1 VKKEDLEKIRHQT
14 KRIRI
19 MNNEL
24 LTEFIHTELHFHLSI
39 SVKTYE
45 IIGDE
50 IHLRFIIKDGENML
64 FSEFYKLERYN
75 DWYLNKV
82 KELREDKLKKLGIV

>member
-1 VKKEDLEKIRHQT
+1 
-14 KRIRI
+14 

-24 LTEFIHTELHFHLSI
+24 LTEFIHTELNFHLSI

-45 IIGDE
+45 IIGDKVY
-50 IHLRFIIKDGENML
+50 LTFIKDGENMA
-64 FSEFYKLERYN
+64 FGEFFKLERYN

-82 KELREDKLKKLGIV
+82 KELREDKLKEIGIS